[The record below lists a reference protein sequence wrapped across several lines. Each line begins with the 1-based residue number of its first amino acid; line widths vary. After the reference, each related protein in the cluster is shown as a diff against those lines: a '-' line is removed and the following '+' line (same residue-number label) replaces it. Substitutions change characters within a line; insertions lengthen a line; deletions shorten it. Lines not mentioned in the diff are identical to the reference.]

1 MQLRGAEPGCLL
13 VNPSITRAYACKLL
27 LTAIGLESYRIT
39 LLVPAP
45 NGADTIS
52 DWALRDD
59 PGGLIAEITC
69 WP

>member
-1 MQLRGAEPGCLL
+1 M
-13 VNPSITRAYACKLL
+13 AYACKLL